1 MLEAEREGTWKKEGR
16 KGGRVEGGK
25 IERREGRMKGGG
37 RKEGQP
43 WSLVDWVSNPTSYE
57 L

>member
-25 IERREGRMKGGG
+25 IERREGRMKGEEG
-37 RKEGQP
+37 RKA
-43 WSLVDWVSNPTSYE
+43 SLGA
-57 L
+57 